1 MDARPFLSV
10 IVPVHNGGEV
20 FARCLTGLARS
31 TFRDFELIVVD
42 DGSTDGSATLAEHF
56 GARVLHTGGKHG
68 PGAARNLGARLA
80 RGEYVY
86 FVDADCE
93 VYPVTLSQVAE
104 ILRSDSTLEALFG
117 SYDDEPSAGNLIAQY
132 KNLFHHYMHQ
142 TSKEQASTFWAGCGA
157 VRRSTFL
164 ALGGF
169 DVRGYSRPSIE
180 DIDLGYRISLS
191 GGRIYLAKHVQV
203 KHHKAWRLGSLVRT
217 DLFDR
222 GIPWARLI
230 MRNRMLFLNDLN
242 LQMRNRLSVLASYG
256 LPLGV
261 VASLL
266 WPQMLA
272 VAIMLLAAIAA
283 LNFETYRFFHRK
295 RGLVFL
301 LRIIPLHWLYYIYSG
316 LAMVLGLAL
325 HWRDRALR
333 RPYIAPEALSGG
345 D

>member
-169 DVRGYSRPSIE
+169 DVRG
-180 DIDLGYRISLS
+180 
-191 GGRIYLAKHVQV
+191 
-203 KHHKAWRLGSLVRT
+203 
-217 DLFDR
+217 
-222 GIPWARLI
+222 
-230 MRNRMLFLNDLN
+230 
-242 LQMRNRLSVLASYG
+242 
-256 LPLGV
+256 
-261 VASLL
+261 
-266 WPQMLA
+266 
-272 VAIMLLAAIAA
+272 
-283 LNFETYRFFHRK
+283 
-295 RGLVFL
+295 
-301 LRIIPLHWLYYIYSG
+301 
-316 LAMVLGLAL
+316 
-325 HWRDRALR
+325 
-333 RPYIAPEALSGG
+333 
-345 D
+345 